1 MRSDVILY
9 VMAVF
14 FFALAFTST
23 VIFTDNTDRIFWM
36 TLDISL
42 GIAFLLAGYHQ
53 RPKAKKTIKTTPTT
67 PDATTTTET
76 IPQPTPVEET
86 SVEEPSIVKETAV
99 EEAPVEEAPVEEA
112 PVTEPVPVEAAQTI
126 GVSAETPE
134 AIIEAPVSSATQ
146 EQISPVTTPVNEAPA
161 QVGQA
166 GSPLTNIKGVGEKR
180 AAQLNALGITT
191 AEELSQVS
199 VEDLAKSLKISPK
212 IAAKLVEAAK
222 Q

>member
-14 FFALAFTST
+14 FFALAFAST

-53 RPKAKKTIKTTPTT
+53 RPKAKKTIKTTPIT
-67 PDATTTTET
+67 PDITTTTET
-76 IPQPTPVEET
+76 IPQPTPVEEV
-86 SVEEPSIVKETAV
+86 SIEEPSIVKEADI
-99 EEAPVEEAPVEEA
+99 EETPVEET
-112 PVTEPVPVEAAQTI
+112 PVTEPVPVETTPTI
-126 GVSAETPE
+126 GVSVETPKD
-134 AIIEAPVSSATQ
+134 IIESPVSPATQ
-146 EQISPVTTPVNEAPA
+146 EQISPVTTQGNEAPA
-161 QVGQA
+161 QVGQE